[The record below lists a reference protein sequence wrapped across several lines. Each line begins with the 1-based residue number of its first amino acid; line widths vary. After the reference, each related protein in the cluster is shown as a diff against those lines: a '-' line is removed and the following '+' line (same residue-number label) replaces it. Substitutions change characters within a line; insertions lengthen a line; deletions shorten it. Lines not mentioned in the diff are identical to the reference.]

1 MTYFNVAGASIITT
15 ITCVINLAV
24 AKIRLTAAWSDMR
37 EHRDKNIQPKT
48 DCSPHG
54 TGRLL
59 EG

>member
-1 MTYFNVAGASIITT
+1 MAGASNITA

-24 AKIRLTAAWSDMR
+24 AKMRLTAAWSDMR
-37 EHRDKNIQPKT
+37 EHTDKNIHPKT